1 VRGGHPWGGK
11 VISVG
16 TAIAA
21 IFGLAAL
28 AAVVAVVAIVV
39 PRRRAKPAEGERLA
53 TAVDDMRHR
62 MDELV
67 HDLSDALERAE
78 RESRRSRLV
87 GELGASIDLE
97 ELVDRVLD
105 AALDIPGFDAALVA
119 LEEGAGAPLVAT
131 RGMTA
136 EEAARPPSSG
146 GSGAP
151 TGTITVTYR
160 YAPEQER
167 NGQLIRGGLFVP
179 LEGRELHPLG
189 TLALFWRTP
198 GWEPTRE
205 QIESAEALAASSVP
219 AIENARRFREARQ
232 LAETDA
238 LTGLFNQRYF
248 HETLRREVLR
258 AQRYGRELALI
269 VFDLDDFKLI
279 NDRIGHLAGD
289 SVLAQAAE
297 RVRDSTRSVDIA
309 CRVGGDEF
317 AVILPESTEADAK
330 LLYSRVSDAVRTTS
344 FGAGG
349 QRLRLSAG
357 IAELGHGDTAASL
370 FERADAAL
378 YRAKDRGKDRA
389 DTAPGLGELSS

>member
-1 VRGGHPWGGK
+1 
-11 VISVG
+11 VI
-16 TAIAA
+16 I
-21 IFGLAAL
+21 GLVAL
-28 AAVVAVVAIVV
+28 AAAVAVLAVV
-39 PRRRAKPAEGERLA
+39 LSRRRDPPPENGRLA
-53 TAVDDMRHR
+53 EAVDDMRHR

-78 RESRRSRLV
+78 RESRRNRLL

-105 AALDIPGFDAALVA
+105 AALEIPGFEAALVA
-119 LEEGAGAPLVAT
+119 LEEGPGGGPLVAT
-131 RGMTA
+131 RGMSA
-136 EEAARPPSSG
+136 EEASRPPSSG
-146 GSGAP
+146 SAGAP

-160 YAPEQER
+160 YGPDQEHQ
-167 NGQLIRGGLFVP
+167 GELIRGGLFVP
-179 LEGRELHPLG
+179 LEGRELRPLG

-198 GWEPTRE
+198 GWEPARE
-205 QIESAEALAASSVP
+205 QIESAESLASSSVP
-219 AIENARRFREARQ
+219 AIENARRYREARQ

-258 AQRYGRELALI
+258 AQRYGRNLALI

-297 RVRDSTRSVDIA
+297 RVRDSARSVDIA

-317 AVILPESTEADAK
+317 AVIMPESSTTDAE
-330 LLYSRVSDAVRTTS
+330 LLFRRVSEAVRTTS

-349 QRLRLSAG
+349 QRLRVSAG

-389 DTAPGLGELSS
+389 DTAPGLGELTS